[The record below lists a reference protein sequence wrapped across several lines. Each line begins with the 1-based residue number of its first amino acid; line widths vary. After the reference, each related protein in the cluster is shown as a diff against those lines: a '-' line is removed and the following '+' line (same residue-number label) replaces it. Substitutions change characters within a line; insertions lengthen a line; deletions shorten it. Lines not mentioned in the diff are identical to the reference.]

1 MGPLLLL
8 ALVLFLL
15 LLVLRRRRRPRE
27 RPGPVKEAARRGGGG
42 RRALPHGEENLRPA
56 LQAAAHRGLGGRQD
70 LRPLPLLRRC
80 LQHHLHL
87 HHWSV
92 LFRPGGLR
100 TPGFPPSYPPAP
112 FLCYPRGPSVFPP
125 APLLC
130 HPVGIPCIISS
141 PPGTPCVT
149 HQEPPVTPPP
159 PPGTPIPVSV
169 SPLGTA
175 CVTPEPHSCIPPRDT
190 LCPSRTFLC
199 HPSQPRSCVTPQGPA
214 VSPRVPPSPSCPLA
228 LDAEP
233 RQSRPG
239 AARRRLAPAA
249 GQGGFGSSLPAAP
262 SALGDPER
270 PSLSPPRGLR
280 WQRVPHALRQPPEP
294 TWPLPSALIPVPAG
308 SRAVGSPFPC
318 LHRY

>member
-15 LLVLRRRRRPRE
+15 LLFVLRRRRRPRE

-42 RRALPHGEENLRPA
+42 RRALPDGEENLRPA

-92 LFRPGGLR
+92 LFRPAGLR
-100 TPGFPPSYPPAP
+100 SPRFSPPCPPIP
-112 FLCYPRGPSVFPP
+112 FLCHPQGPPPSVPL
-125 APLLC
+125 AALLC
-130 HPVGIPCIISS
+130 HPPHPQGSPLLSPAPPGTPSVTHQQSPGTRRDTQPCFCVTPRDPLCHPRSPLLHS
-141 PPGTPCVT
+141 PPGTPCV
-149 HQEPPVTPPP
+149 
-159 PPGTPIPVSV
+159 PPGPP
-169 SPLGTA
+169 
-175 CVTPEPHSCIPPRDT
+175 CVTPS
-190 LCPSRTFLC
+190 
-199 HPSQPRSCVTPQGPA
+199 
-214 VSPRVPPSPSCPLA
+214 VPTPSC
-228 LDAEP
+228 P

-239 AARRRLAPAA
+239 AARRRRCRA
-249 GQGGFGSSLPAAP
+249 GWVRSLPP

-280 WQRVPHALRQPPEP
+280 WQLVPHALCQPPEP

-308 SRAVGSPFPC
+308 GRAVGSPSPC
-318 LHRY
+318 LHRG